1 MSWEFLVGQY
11 RLADRCVR
19 SLFCI
24 QVVQL
29 EPPAS
34 AFTIF
39 SGLVVFALLLRC
51 CFFAWM
57 RTAILAGGIAV
68 VRSGFCFCFAEDG
81 EWLRFVHWRLDY

>member
-19 SLFCI
+19 SLICI

-39 SGLVVFALLLRC
+39 GVFGC
-51 CFFAWM
+51 VCFASVLFLAWM
-57 RTAILAGGIAV
+57 RLQSWLGGL
-68 VRSGFCFCFAEDG
+68 RSSAPALLVGLAEDG
-81 EWLRFVHWRLDY
+81 E